1 MIVALLEGLA
11 LGVPAAAT
19 PGPFQAY
26 LLAQTAR
33 SGWRRTLPAALAP
46 LLSDGPIIALVLL
59 VLTAL
64 PGWLL
69 PLIRTAGGLFLLYLA
84 WGAYRTF
91 RTTDFSARADGPQP
105 RAQSV
110 LEAAL
115 VNLLGPGAWLFWAT
129 VGGPTLLEAWRAAPL
144 QAAAFLIGFYTAL
157 LGTFTLYILL
167 FGAARSIGPR
177 LSRGLTGLSALLLLG
192 FAIYQLW
199 NGAAG
204 LLQ

>member
-1 MIVALLEGLA
+1 MIVALLKGLA

-26 LLAQTAR
+26 LLAQTVR

-59 VLTAL
+59 VLATL
-64 PGWLL
+64 PRWLL
-69 PLIRTAGGLFLLYLA
+69 LAIRIAGGLFLLYLV

-91 RTTDFSARADGPQP
+91 RTADFSAQADEPRAG
-105 RAQSV
+105 AQSV

-115 VNLLGPGAWLFWAT
+115 VNLFGPGAWLFWAT
-129 VGGPTLLEAWRAAPL
+129 VGGPTLLEAWHTAPV

-157 LGTFTLYILL
+157 LSIFALYILL
-167 FGAARSIGPR
+167 FGAARSIGPH
-177 LSRGLTGLSALLLLG
+177 LARGLTGLSVLLLLG
-192 FAIYQLW
+192 FATYQLW
-199 NGAAG
+199 NGITP
-204 LLQ
+204 LLR